1 MKKNTLFKIIV
12 FIIISAQ
19 TIDAQNTPFNC
30 DYYAYLFQRNDV
42 FAVDLASGSAYEVAT
57 DITPGNINAAGYNPK
72 DGYIWGSLSTP
83 AKSIVRIGKDF
94 TTTTYTIDALPSS
107 NRYIGDVSHDGI
119 YYSKPGGETYYI
131 IDLDPNSSNYLSSI
145 GTGTLSQ
152 NITIHDWA
160 FNSLDNY
167 LYTVEKGSNILYR
180 VNSSTGNVEN
190 LGEVPIL
197 SGLNYTYGAVYF
209 DNVGNFYVSAN
220 QTGTVYI
227 VNEVTNLTNGSTIN
241 SNIFAFG
248 PSSSSNDGARCP
260 TAPVP
265 MEDCTNGIDDD
276 GDGLTDCDDPSCSGV
291 SACPTIVAPTTSGN
305 NGGLESNN
313 RLSQQINK
321 RNYNRIKTN
330 YTFRKESAK
339 RLVKKSS
346 YAQKNA
352 KKSLTLNDFIPLK
365 VINEDEAIESSPTDL
380 IKITNATNVLS
391 VDYQR
396 NNKTVASI
404 LALKTENKVYE
415 HTKYICD
422 RLLGAELLSVSTIQI
437 EEHNFIKSII
447 KNVDGGVEFV
457 LSLSARE
464 STNNQNFT
472 IENHWNLDKYKSE
485 SGYFN
490 FQIWS
495 NSIDDLMLLSK
506 EVIRLLDVKKTID
519 TYNISPPPP
528 VFVKKGYYKNG
539 ELNLD
544 IINVNRSQKVEFD
557 AGFKQTETSNL
568 DKMASTIVLDK
579 KYISN
584 VIINTGKLF
593 DIGFRIGDGTH
604 TPDDIF
610 MSDGSWGVD
619 AAASSTN
626 VISYTVT
633 PNEDQTDNT
642 EMPIE
647 RNINLKASTEEYI
660 SAYKA
665 FNPRFKA
672 VDLSSY
678 NALKF
683 KGNGTGT
690 LEVRFI
696 KESINVWED
705 QFNAT
710 VNLGSTNQEYTI
722 LFDDFT
728 STKNSK
734 VDFSD
739 VVTLV
744 FTMVSKNGEKQVKEM
759 NISELKLVNSSALS
773 TNDEVNSLPNQISVT
788 PNPMNQSANVQFN
801 SSKYQN
807 GSFILYNQL
816 GQIIQQRDLKI
827 NSGKNEVTIYR
838 NKLTTG
844 VYFFKIKSDNLN
856 YITKK
861 LIIK

>member
-1 MKKNTLFKIIV
+1 MNKKYFFNLLLLTLLSIQPL
-12 FIIISAQ
+12 IS
-19 TIDAQNTPFNC
+19 QNTPFNC
-30 DYYAYLFQRNDV
+30 DYYAYLFQKNDV

-57 DITPGNINAAGYNPK
+57 DITTGDINGAGYNPK
-72 DGYIWGSLSTP
+72 DGYIWGSLTYP
-83 AKSIVRIGKDF
+83 QKSIVRIGKNF
-94 TTTTYTIDALPSS
+94 STTTYTIDALPTS
-107 NRYIGDVSHDGI
+107 NRYIGDVSHEGI
-119 YYSKPGGETYYI
+119 YYSKSGGDTYYI
-131 IDLDPNSSNYLSSI
+131 IDLDPESPTHLTSL

-152 NITIHDWA
+152 SILVHDWA
-160 FNSLDNY
+160 FNSLDNH
-167 LYTVEKGSNILYR
+167 LYTVEKGTNKLYR
-180 VNSSTGNVEN
+180 INASTGNVEN
-190 LGEVPIL
+190 LGVVPAL
-197 SGLNYTYGAVYF
+197 AGLNYTYGAVYF
-209 DNVGNFYVSAN
+209 DNMGNFYVSAN

-227 VNEVTNLTNGSTIN
+227 INEVTNINNGSSIN
-241 SNIFAFG
+241 SNLFAFG

-276 GDGLTDCDDPSCSGV
+276 GDGLADCDDPSCSGV

-330 YTFRKESAK
+330 YTFRKETAK
-339 RLVKKSS
+339 RIVKKST
-346 YAQKNA
+346 YAQKGA
-352 KKSLTLNDFIPLK
+352 KKALTLNDFIPLK

-380 IKITNATNVLS
+380 IKITNATDIVS

-396 NNKTVASI
+396 KNKTVASI
-404 LALKTENKVYE
+404 LALKTEDKVYE

-437 EEHNFIKSII
+437 EDHNFIKSII

-464 STNNQNFT
+464 SSNNQNFT

-485 SGYFN
+485 TGYFN

-495 NSIDDLMLLSK
+495 NSIDDLMLLST

-528 VFVKKGYYKNG
+528 VFVKKGFYKNG
-539 ELNLD
+539 VLNLD
-544 IINVNRSQKVEFD
+544 IVNVNGSTTVEFD

-568 DKMASTIVLDK
+568 DNMSSTIVLDK

-584 VIINTGKLF
+584 VILDTGKLF
-593 DIGFRIGDGTH
+593 DIGFRIGDGTN
-604 TPDDIF
+604 TPDDLF

-619 AAASSTN
+619 DAATSTN
-626 VISYTVT
+626 VTDFNVT
-633 PNEDQTDNT
+633 PNEDQTDDT
-642 EMPIE
+642 EMSIE
-647 RNINLKASTEEYI
+647 RNINLKASTKEYV
-660 SAYKA
+660 SVYKA
-665 FNPRFKA
+665 FNPRFKP
-672 VDLSSY
+672 VDISSF

-705 QFNAT
+705 QFNTT
-710 VNLGSTNQEYTI
+710 VNLGTTNQEYTI
-722 LFDDFT
+722 LFDDFI
-728 STKNSK
+728 STKSSK

-773 TNDEVNSLPNQISVT
+773 TNDEVNSLTNQISVT
-788 PNPMNQSANVQFN
+788 PNPMIQSANIQFN

-807 GSFILYNQL
+807 GSLILYNQL

-838 NKLTTG
+838 NKLPTG

-861 LIIK
+861 LVIK